1 MDVYI
6 DKKEKIWVMNLNP
19 FDMQMNPGLFSYKE
33 LEELRKQDTIDKIE
47 FRCVEEEGNTLP
59 SEQLV
64 YQLPF
69 EMQTLSN
76 DKVEEYISNLKKEE

>member
-6 DKKEKIWVMNLNP
+6 DKKDKVWVVNLSP
-19 FDMQMNPGLFSYKE
+19 FDSQMNPGLFSYEE
-33 LEELRKQDTIDKIE
+33 LEELRKKEEVDKVE

-59 SEQLV
+59 SEQMV

-69 EMQTLSN
+69 EMQSLSD
-76 DKVEEYISNLKKEE
+76 DKVEEYIANLKKEE

>member
-19 FDMQMNPGLFSYKE
+19 FDMQMNPGLFSYEE

-59 SEQLV
+59 ISSDAV
-64 YQLPF
+64 YQIVGNI
-69 EMQTLSN
+69 ESQLSQ
-76 DKVEEYISNLKKEE
+76 I